1 MKLTPRKL
9 ATLAGMPGR
18 LLAYRGFRTRPLWVT
33 LDVTWNCN
41 CRCEYCNYWR
51 EGHDDLSTADMQTVI
66 GSLRKLG
73 SVYLGISGGEPLL
86 RKDIAELVGF
96 AKRAGMLVGLNTNGM
111 IGKEELYRALMERG
125 LDTLCFSIDGAGPET
140 HERFRKHC
148 PFERVT
154 RSIETAVRV
163 RNDGRYATQ
172 ISTNTVVHRGNV
184 DELEAVAGL
193 GRRLG
198 VDRHNFQPIVTGHIQ
213 DAGDRQ
219 RMGFS
224 PEDRELLERV
234 QAALARMPGGNLE
247 GFTKLIVDFYT
258 GGKGARGLSCY
269 AGRAF
274 VYVDPRGTLYPCSVL
289 KEPLVSLLEPD
300 AGAKLGSADA
310 KRVLHKAAAQKCSG
324 CSLVCYM
331 ERNVMLNNALN
342 PMMWREVLLKRY
354 AAAGNRPRKAT

>member
-1 MKLTPRKL
+1 M
-9 ATLAGMPGR
+9 AGLPAR

-51 EGHDDLSTADMQTVI
+51 EGHDDLSTDEMLTVI
-66 GSLRKLG
+66 RNLRSLG
-73 SVYLGISGGEPLL
+73 TAYLGISGGEPLL
-86 RKDIAELVGF
+86 RKDISELVAF
-96 AKRAGMLVGLNTNGM
+96 AKQCGMYVGLNTNGM
-111 IGKEELYRALMERG
+111 IGKEELYRSLMAHG
-125 LDTLCFSIDGAGPET
+125 LDTMCFSIDGASPET

-163 RNDGRYATQ
+163 RDGGRHSTQ

-184 DELEAVAGL
+184 DELEAVAQL

-198 VDRHNFQPIVTGHIQ
+198 ADRHNFQPIVTSHLEDSG
-213 DAGDRQ
+213 ARQ

-224 PEDRELLERV
+224 REDRELLERV
-234 QAALARMPGGNLE
+234 QAALARLPGGNLE
-247 GFTKLIVDFYT
+247 GFIDLIVDFYT
-258 GGKGARGLSCY
+258 GGKGARSMSCY

-274 VYVDPRGTLYPCSVL
+274 AYVDPRGTLYPCSVL
-289 KEPLVSLLEPD
+289 MEPLASLLDPD
-300 AGAKLGSADA
+300 WAARLRSAESQA
-310 KRVLHKAAAQKCSG
+310 TLRKAAEQRCSG

-342 PMMWREVLLKRY
+342 PRMWREVLFKRY
-354 AAAGNRPRKAT
+354 AAAGNRTRKAT